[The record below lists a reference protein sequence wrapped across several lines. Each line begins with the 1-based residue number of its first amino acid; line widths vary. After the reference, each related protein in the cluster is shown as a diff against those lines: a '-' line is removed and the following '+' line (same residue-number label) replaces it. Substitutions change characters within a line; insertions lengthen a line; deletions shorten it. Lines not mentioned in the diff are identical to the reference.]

1 MYSPPPAC
9 LPAWATSYISD
20 LPQPVRPSIQAWPV
34 LYWHDFLPSTTYTCF
49 LFCPLQCN
57 AQKRELI
64 TRGANLLQCHPN
76 QAAIQL
82 SLLLHRCLYL
92 YSLVQCHACPT
103 SSMPYLHQSTRSTH
117 PMSPFQPCAYEDPSL
132 LPPSVL
138 VPVKDI
144 QCSDLVT
151 SVQVYQ
157 PALLD
162 YILYNPNPGCSTTFS
177 PATRLPV
184 ILPFSPPVQD
194 PTCPSSSMPF
204 QFNSRPARTCLSN
217 SSSPA
222 LHQCTRS
229 TCHILY
235 QPGLLYP

>member
-1 MYSPPPAC
+1 MPA
-9 LPAWATSYISD
+9 LPVQYPASSSR
-20 LPQPVRPSIQAWPV
+20 LHPVQPQPRP
-34 LYWHDFLPSTTYTCF
+34 LNNF
-49 LFCPLQCN
+49 LFYYTDACTSTL
-57 AQKRELI
+57 
-64 TRGANLLQCHPN
+64 
-76 QAAIQL
+76 
-82 SLLLHRCLYL
+82 L
-92 YSLVQCHACPT
+92 YSACPT
-103 SSMPYLHQSTRSTH
+103 SSMPYLHQCTRSTR